1 MIKKF
6 LVLLLLFSFNL
17 YANDKNSTLSKA
29 KIENKKILVYATSKH
44 CFYCKKMDAEVLS
57 FDEIKEKISKNF
69 VYLKIDT
76 QENEL
81 PFNLQKEY
89 KRITPTFFF
98 LDKNGKFLK
107 QYPGSWTKE
116 DFIQILK
123 ENIDE

>member
-17 YANDKNSTLSKA
+17 YANNENSILSKA
-29 KIENKKILVYATSKH
+29 KIENKKILVYVTSKH
-44 CFYCKKMDAEVLS
+44 CFYCKKMDSEVLS
-57 FDEIKEKISKNF
+57 LDEIKDKISQNF

-76 QENEL
+76 QENKL

-89 KRITPTFFF
+89 KKITPSFFF
-98 LDKNGKFLK
+98 LDKNGKYLK

-116 DFIQILK
+116 DFILILK

>member
-17 YANDKNSTLSKA
+17 YANNENSILSKA
-29 KIENKKILVYATSKH
+29 KIENKKILVYVTSKY
-44 CFYCKKMDAEVLS
+44 CFYCKKMDSEVLS
-57 FDEIKEKISKNF
+57 LDEIKDKISKNF
-69 VYLKIDT
+69 VYLKVDT
-76 QENEL
+76 QENKL

-89 KRITPTFFF
+89 KKITPSFFF

-116 DFIQILK
+116 DFILILK